1 MKNPSS
7 IPSQL
12 RAMTSADA
20 ATLLMK
26 TFPVGS
32 AGYSEAFRLMSH
44 RSWKRPDQI
53 RLARFYL
60 QKMPFASEKPYAV
73 FSSFMAIPSLVHV
86 MRELIPQKK
95 EDRQLVH
102 YHLIP
107 VLKKHVRS
115 EKGRSAVR
123 SLSNELSPPA

>member
-1 MKNPSS
+1 MPN
-7 IPSQL
+7 QL
-12 RAMTSADA
+12 RALASADA

-26 TFPVGS
+26 TFPAGS
-32 AGYSEAFRLMSH
+32 AGYSEAFRLISH

-86 MRELIPQKK
+86 MRELLPQNK

-107 VLKKHVRS
+107 VLNKYVRS
-115 EKGRSAVR
+115 EKGRIALR
-123 SLSNELSPPA
+123 SLLNELSSPA